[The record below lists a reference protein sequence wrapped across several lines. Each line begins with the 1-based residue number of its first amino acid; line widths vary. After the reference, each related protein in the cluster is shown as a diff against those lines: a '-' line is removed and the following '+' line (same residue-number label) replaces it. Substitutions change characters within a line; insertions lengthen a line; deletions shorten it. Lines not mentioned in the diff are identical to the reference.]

1 MDAMNTHQ
9 SLNRRQL
16 LRVIGGAA
24 VAAATAG
31 SAGCSANLPAQALV
45 AWQGPGAETDLRRW
59 LLAHAILAPNA
70 HNLQAW
76 LVDLRE
82 PDVITLRIDLQ
93 RLLPQTDPLS
103 RQSVI
108 SQGGFLELLVLAA
121 RQRGFRAEI
130 SAFPEGAFGP
140 DGPDA
145 RPVARVQL
153 LADASLAP
161 DPLFAQIFNRHT
173 NRADYSPQ
181 PPDALALATM
191 RASVAG
197 LPVQIGF
204 TEPDQVELLQA
215 QRQIAMAAWRTELVT
230 PRTLLESYKVLR
242 IGPDEISRH
251 RDGLSLN
258 DPLVRALTALGLF
271 DRSQPSD
278 PESSALKGQI
288 DRFNQSIVATP
299 AFCWLTTAD
308 NQRGTQL
315 AAGRAWVRAQL
326 AATAQ
331 GLSMHPLSQA
341 LQEYPEQAPHHAAI
355 HGLLGATP
363 APRTVQM
370 WARLGQGPKI
380 QPSPRRGVDAHL
392 QAG

>member
-1 MDAMNTHQ
+1 M
-9 SLNRRQL
+9 RKRQF

-31 SAGCSANLPAQALV
+31 NAGCSADLPAQALV

-59 LLAHAILAPNA
+59 LLAHAILAPHS

-76 LVDLRE
+76 LVDLRA
-82 PDVITLRIDLQ
+82 PDVITLRLDLQ

-103 RQSVI
+103 RQMVI

-121 RQRGFRAEI
+121 RQRGFRAEV
-130 SAFPEGAFGP
+130 SAFPEGSFGP

-153 LADASLAP
+153 VADASLAP
-161 DPLFAQIFNRHT
+161 DPLFAQIFSRHT
-173 NRADYSPQ
+173 NRANYSSQ
-181 PPDALALATM
+181 PPDALALSAM

-204 TEPDQVELLQA
+204 TDPAQADLLQA
-215 QRQIAMAAWRTELVT
+215 QRQIAMAAWRTELLT
-230 PRTLLESYKVLR
+230 PRTLMESYKVLR
-242 IGPDEISRH
+242 IGPDEISLH

-258 DPLVRALTALGLF
+258 DPTVRALTALGLF
-271 DRSQPSD
+271 DRSRPSD
-278 PESSALKGQI
+278 PDSSALKGQI
-288 DRFNQSIVATP
+288 ERFNQSIAATP
-299 AFCWLTTAD
+299 SFCWLTTAD
-308 NQRGTQL
+308 NQRSTQL
-315 AAGRAWVRAQL
+315 AVGRAWVRAQL

-341 LQEYPEQAPHHAAI
+341 LQEYPEQALHYAAI
-355 HGLLGATP
+355 HRLLGAMP
-363 APRTVQM
+363 APQTVQM
-370 WARLGQGPKI
+370 WARLGQGPKV

-392 QAG
+392 